1 MWVSNFGQNMDS
13 KMVLRLIHGSTYM
26 RVYKVKVL
34 AQVPVSD
41 FTSSTL
47 EDVPGSFPDL

>member
-41 FTSSTL
+41 STSSTL